1 MRIRI
6 IFKLRN
12 KGATL
17 PFQHQHLLL
26 NLVENML
33 KDKFSDF
40 KDKVLW
46 SFSGL
51 KGQTKVGR
59 LGLSYLSSRVT
70 LIVSSHSQL
79 FIDDFI
85 DAVFRHTL
93 LEIGEV
99 ILTPEFVEQE
109 VSATFK
115 TSEKYLCLSPL
126 VPSITMTV
134 ENADNLL
141 LPEILSDMLYD
152 STMHRMEK
160 SGLYSAAETE
170 QFYQFQLIPDKTYLQ
185 KINEV
190 EKKAARSYSLYKN
203 REVAQE
209 IIGYT
214 FPFELYA
221 HPIVQDFIFNCGF
234 GEFTNL
240 GYGMIDKVNS
250 GTEDK
255 IIPYKTAYLETLIP
269 KPSF

>member
-26 NLVENML
+26 NFVENML
-33 KDKFSDF
+33 KNKFSDF

-70 LIVSSHSQL
+70 LIVSSNSDK
-79 FIDDFI
+79 FINNFI
-85 DAVFRHTL
+85 DAIFSHSLHEV
-93 LEIGEV
+93 GEV

-109 VSATFK
+109 VTSIFK

-126 VPSITMTV
+126 VPSTTMTV

-160 SGLYSAAETE
+160 SGLYSATETE

-185 KINEV
+185 KMNES
-190 EKKAARSYSLYKN
+190 EKKAARSYNLYEN
-203 REVAQE
+203 REVSQE

-221 HPIVQDFIFNCGF
+221 HPMVQDFIFNCGF

-240 GYGMIDKVNS
+240 GYGMIDRVHS
-250 GTEDK
+250 GSNDK
-255 IIPYKTAYLETLIP
+255 IVPYKTAYLETLVQ
-269 KPSF
+269 KPNF